1 METMEGITED
11 ATSDTSRLWPSVLP
25 SDVAEVV
32 CSVALLL
39 LVSDVSPVDA
49 ETCVL
54 PPAAILIPTM
64 VPPAIPPNST
74 ALKAMAP
81 ARLANFFRLS

>member
-32 CSVALLL
+32 CSFVLPLP
-39 LVSDVSPVDA
+39 VSDVFSFDA

-54 PPAAILIPTM
+54 SPAAFWIPTM